1 MGILSRK
8 AAPGSA
14 KKRDPFNP
22 SAEIREVLNNLARV
36 HRILELEGHGDMS
49 MGHMSY
55 RDPEGRGMWLK
66 RGHLAL
72 AEVQAHDF
80 LLVTLDGEVL
90 QGEGFRHLEWPL
102 HAEIFKA
109 RPDVNF
115 VGHSHA
121 HYSTVYGAG
130 KNKLAPVSNHGVWFG
145 EHGVPRFDETS
156 HIITTVPLG
165 IAVAKKL
172 GPAEAILLA
181 NHGIA
186 FTGGDVR
193 ELLLCGIFL
202 EWSAKFQID
211 LESSRAKFDIPD
223 HAETLEKHSR
233 IYPEPAK
240 ENYWKYFNRKLDR
253 HEGRKPQPI

>member
-1 MGILSRK
+1 MRE
-8 AAPGSA
+8 
-14 KKRDPFNP
+14 PFNP
-22 SAEIREVLNNLARV
+22 SPEIRALLNDLARV
-36 HRILELEGHGDMS
+36 HRILEIEGHGDMS

-72 AEVQAHDF
+72 SEVQAKDF

-121 HYSTVYGAG
+121 HFATVFGAG
-130 KNKLAPVSNHGVWFG
+130 QNELAPVNNHGVWFA

-156 HIITTVPLG
+156 HIITTVELG
-165 IAVAKKL
+165 KAVAEKL
-172 GPAEAILLA
+172 GSAEAILLA
-181 NHGIA
+181 NHGVA

-193 ELLLCGIFL
+193 ELLLCGVFL
-202 EWSAKFQID
+202 EWSSKFQID
-211 LESSRAKFDIPD
+211 LESSGAAFATPD
-223 HAETLEKHSR
+223 HDESIEKHAR

-240 ENYWKYFNRKLDR
+240 ENYWKYFNRILDLS
-253 HEGRKPQPI
+253 EGREPQAI

>member
-1 MGILSRK
+1 MRE
-8 AAPGSA
+8 
-14 KKRDPFNP
+14 PFNP
-22 SAEIREVLNNLARV
+22 SEEIRQTLNDLARV
-36 HRILELEGHGDMS
+36 HRILEIEGHGDMS

-72 AEVQAHDF
+72 SKVQAEDY

-121 HYSTVYGAG
+121 HFATVFGAG
-130 KNKLAPVSNHGVWFG
+130 KGELAPVNNHGVWFA

-156 HIITTVPLG
+156 HIITTVELG
-165 IAVAKKL
+165 TAVARRL
-172 GPAEAILLA
+172 GRAEAILLA

-193 ELLLCGIFL
+193 ELLLCGVFL
-202 EWSAKFQID
+202 EWSSKFQVD
-211 LESSRAKFDIPD
+211 LESSGASFDHPD
-223 HAETLEKHSR
+223 HAESIEKHAR

-240 ENYWKYFNRKLDR
+240 ENYWKYFNRMLDR
-253 HEGRKPQPI
+253 AEGREPQPI

>member
-1 MGILSRK
+1 MRE
-8 AAPGSA
+8 
-14 KKRDPFNP
+14 PFNP
-22 SAEIREVLNNLARV
+22 SPEIRQVLEDLARV
-36 HRILELEGHGDMS
+36 HRILEIEGHGDMS

-72 AEVQAHDF
+72 SEVTAEDY

-115 VGHSHA
+115 VGHSHP
-121 HYSTVYGAG
+121 HYATVFGAG
-130 KNKLAPVSNHGVWFG
+130 RNALEPVSNHGVWFAR
-145 EHGVPRFDETS
+145 EGVPVFRDTS

-165 IAVAKKL
+165 IAVAEQL
-172 GPAEAILLA
+172 GAAEAILLA
-181 NHGIA
+181 NHGVA

-193 ELLLCGIFL
+193 ELLLCGVFL
-202 EWSAKFQID
+202 EWSSKFQID
-211 LESSRAKFDIPD
+211 LEASGTTFQIPD
-223 HAETLEKHSR
+223 HAESIEKHSR

-240 ENYWKYFNRKLDR
+240 ENYWKYFNRLLDR
-253 HEGRKPQPI
+253 TEGRDPQPI

>member
-1 MGILSRK
+1 MRE
-8 AAPGSA
+8 
-14 KKRDPFNP
+14 PFNP
-22 SAEIREVLNNLARV
+22 SPEIRAVLDDLARV
-36 HRILELEGHGDMS
+36 HRILEIEGHGDMS
-49 MGHMSY
+49 MGHLSY

-72 AEVQAHDF
+72 SEVEAGDY

-102 HAEIFKA
+102 HAEVFKA

-121 HYSTVYGAG
+121 HYATVFGAG
-130 KNKLAPVSNHGVWFG
+130 RNELAPVSNHGAWFS

-156 HIITTVPLG
+156 HIITTVELG
-165 IAVAKKL
+165 IAVAKQL
-172 GPAEAILLA
+172 GQAEAILLA
-181 NHGIA
+181 NHGIV
-186 FTGGDVR
+186 FTGSDVR

-202 EWSAKFQID
+202 EWSSKFQID
-211 LESSRAKFDIPD
+211 LQSSGAEFPIPN
-223 HAETLEKHSR
+223 HAESIEKHGR

-240 ENYWKYFNRKLDR
+240 ENYWKYFNRMLDR
-253 HEGRKPQPI
+253 AEGRKPQPI

>member
-1 MGILSRK
+1 MRE
-8 AAPGSA
+8 
-14 KKRDPFNP
+14 PFNP
-22 SAEIREVLNNLARV
+22 SPEIRAVLDDLARV
-36 HRILELEGHGDMS
+36 HRILEIEGHGDMS

-72 AEVQAHDF
+72 SEVQAEDY

-90 QGEGFRHLEWPL
+90 EGEGFRHLEWPL

-121 HYSTVYGAG
+121 HFATVFGAG
-130 KNKLAPVSNHGVWFG
+130 DGELAPVNNHGVWFA
-145 EHGVPRFDETS
+145 EQGVPRFDETS
-156 HIITTVPLG
+156 HIVTTVELG
-165 IAVAKKL
+165 KAVAAKL
-172 GPAEAILLA
+172 GDAEAVLLA
-181 NHGIA
+181 NHGVA

-193 ELLLCGIFL
+193 ELLLCGVFL
-202 EWSAKFQID
+202 EWSSKFQID
-211 LESSRAKFDIPD
+211 LESSGANFATPD
-223 HAETLEKHSR
+223 HAESIEKHAR

-240 ENYWKYFNRKLDR
+240 ENYWKYFNRLLDR
-253 HEGRKPQPI
+253 AEGREPQAI

>member
-1 MGILSRK
+1 MRE
-8 AAPGSA
+8 
-14 KKRDPFNP
+14 PFNP
-22 SAEIREVLNNLARV
+22 SPEIRAVLDDLARV
-36 HRILELEGHGDMS
+36 HRILEIEGHGDMS

-72 AEVQAHDF
+72 SEVHAEDY

-121 HYSTVYGAG
+121 HYATVFGAG
-130 KNKLAPVSNHGVWFG
+130 RNELAPVNNHGAWFA

-156 HIITTVPLG
+156 HIITTVELG
-165 IAVAKKL
+165 IAVAKQL
-172 GPAEAILLA
+172 GQAEAILLA

-193 ELLLCGIFL
+193 ELLLCGVFL
-202 EWSAKFQID
+202 EWSSKFQID
-211 LESSRAKFDIPD
+211 LESSGAEFPVPD
-223 HAETLEKHSR
+223 HAESIEKHGR

-240 ENYWKYFNRKLDR
+240 ENYWKYFNRMLDR
-253 HEGRKPQPI
+253 TEGREPQPI

>member
-1 MGILSRK
+1 MRE
-8 AAPGSA
+8 
-14 KKRDPFNP
+14 PFNP
-22 SAEIREVLNNLARV
+22 SAQIRTVLNDLARV
-36 HRILELEGHGDMS
+36 HRILEIEGHGDMS

-72 AEVQAHDF
+72 SEVQAEDF

-102 HAEIFKA
+102 HAELFKA

-115 VGHSHA
+115 VGHSHS
-121 HYSTVYGAG
+121 HYATVYGAG
-130 KNKLAPVSNHGVWFG
+130 QGELAPVNNHGVWFA

-156 HIITTVPLG
+156 HIVTTVELG
-165 IAVAKKL
+165 QAVARDI
-172 GPAEAILLA
+172 GQAAAILLA
-181 NHGIA
+181 NHGVA

-211 LESSRAKFDIPD
+211 LDSSGATYATPD
-223 HAETLEKHSR
+223 HDESIEKHRR

-240 ENYWKYFNRKLDR
+240 ENYWKYFNRLLDIA
-253 HEGRKPQPI
+253 EGREPQPI